1 MKQKFGTRLTS
12 LLLCLALVAGLLQGL
27 PVTAKAADS
36 HGSDIDM
43 GTTWYTDKQDVINLG
58 DRLAFCYKPFG
69 EHWSYAMS
77 RNEDTTVPEPEAFQ
91 DGSENFWVYKKLH
104 SAGWFG

>member
-27 PVTAKAADS
+27 PVTAKAEDS
-36 HGSDIDM
+36 HGSDIGM
-43 GTTWYTDKQDVINLG
+43 GTTWYTYKQDVINLG
-58 DRLAFCYKPFG
+58 DGLEFCYKPFG

-77 RNEDTTVPEPEAFQ
+77 RNEDTLVPEPEVFQ
-91 DGSENFWVYKKLH
+91 YGSENF
-104 SAGWFG
+104 

>member
-36 HGSDIDM
+36 HGSDIGI
-43 GTTWYTDKQDVINLG
+43 GTTWFVGDK
-58 DRLAFCYKPFG
+58 
-69 EHWSYAMS
+69 S
-77 RNEDTTVPEPEAFQ
+77 R
-91 DGSENFWVYKKLH
+91 SW
-104 SAGWFG
+104 